1 VRSALSRDG
10 ALRPFHFCLF
20 SRVFLLKRQKV
31 LQQQER
37 DSIKRREIVSLFLFF
52 FLFPQSLN
60 GVWLNRERLA
70 PLQGYCIRKGDHI
83 QLGVPLESRETAEYE
98 YEVIEEDWESLAPCL
113 APKNDQRMEKH
124 KGSRTKRKFSSPGLE
139 NLPAEGSS
147 DLRCP
152 LANVASKPIEPEKL
166 HGKGDASSQSLGCL
180 CPGLTSL
187 KASERAA
194 GPHAC
199 SALPKVLELS
209 CPKKQKA
216 CRPSA
221 SQNSLELFKVTMS
234 RMLKLKT
241 QMQEKQIAVLN
252 VKRQTRK
259 GSSKKIVRMEKELR
273 NLQSQL
279 YAEQAQ
285 QQARVEQL
293 EKTFQEEAHYLQVP
307 QRQEAG
313 RPGSSCLEF
322 SVTQGLNAKCRRQS
336 EGGAW
341 ERLGFQHTG
350 EVRSQAGCPGEQGD

>member
-1 VRSALSRDG
+1 M
-10 ALRPFHFCLF
+10 
-20 SRVFLLKRQKV
+20 
-31 LQQQER
+31 
-37 DSIKRREIVSLFLFF
+37 FF

-83 QLGVPLESRETAEYE
+83 QLGVPMENRETAEYE
-98 YEVIEEDWESLAPCL
+98 YEVTEEDWESLAPCL
-113 APKNDQRMEKH
+113 APKNDQRTEKH
-124 KGSRTKRKFSSPGLE
+124 KGLRTKRKFSLAGLE
-139 NLPAEGSS
+139 SLPAEGSS

-152 LANVASKPIEPEKL
+152 LANVSSKAVEPEKL
-166 HGKGDASSQSLGCL
+166 HSKGDAASQPLGCL
-180 CPGLTSL
+180 CSELTSL
-187 KASERAA
+187 EASERAA

-199 SALPKVLELS
+199 SALPKVLEL

-216 CRPSA
+216 CSPSA

-273 NLQSQL
+273 DLQSQL

-293 EKTFQEEAHYLQVP
+293 QKTFQEEKHYLQVT

-313 RPGSSCLEF
+313 RP
-322 SVTQGLNAKCRRQS
+322 
-336 EGGAW
+336 
-341 ERLGFQHTG
+341 
-350 EVRSQAGCPGEQGD
+350 QAGTS